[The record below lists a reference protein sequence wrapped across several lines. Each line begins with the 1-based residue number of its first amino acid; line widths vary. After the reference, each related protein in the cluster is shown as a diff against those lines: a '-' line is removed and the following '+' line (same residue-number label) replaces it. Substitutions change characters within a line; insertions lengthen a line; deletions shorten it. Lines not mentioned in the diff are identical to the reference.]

1 MGQVSVSING
11 RDYSIACDDGQE
23 AHLGKLGEYLDSR
36 VSELSATM
44 GQIGDARLLIMAGLL
59 VSDELADAFADIADL
74 RKKIES
80 LEKQGPP
87 PDTDAAEAADV
98 ETIERLA
105 ERIEAIAER
114 LEGA

>member
-1 MGQVSVSING
+1 MAQVAVTING
-11 RDYSIACDDGQE
+11 REYSIACDDGQE
-23 AHLGKLGEYLDSR
+23 EHLSKLGEYLNSR

-59 VSDELADAFADIADL
+59 VSDELADAFADVSELTDQIARL
-74 RKKIES
+74 Q
-80 LEKQGPP
+80 KQAPP
-87 PDTDAAEAADV
+87 PGVEDSEAKA
-98 ETIERLA
+98 IEGLA

>member
-23 AHLGKLGEYLDSR
+23 AHLGKLGDYLDSR

-59 VSDELADAFADIADL
+59 VSDELADALAENAML
-74 RKKIES
+74 REK
-80 LEKQGPP
+80 LEKPGKQTGPAGGDDP
-87 PDTDAAEAADV
+87 GADAEV
-98 ETIERLA
+98 IERLA
-105 ERIEAIAER
+105 ERIESIAER
-114 LEGA
+114 LEDA